1 MVCKVL
7 SLVGIAA
14 QQFTDPVAF
23 LVEIKR
29 SQPPLVILDLALGQ
43 SDAVDVI
50 RKLDVL
56 KYSGMVLLISG
67 RDEATL
73 AEIERIGRSHGL
85 WMAPSLR
92 KPFRAA
98 ELKARLQSVTRPEI
112 SHPDN
117 AKEPDAPQGSPVDLG
132 AALQQRWLESGI
144 SPRSTCAR
152 SGSAAPRR

>member
-85 WMAPSLR
+85 WMAPSLHLSQSCR
-92 KPFRAA
+92 RGFAQHRPRRIGRQDCARAGA
-98 ELKARLQSVTRPEI
+98 GPSRVP
-112 SHPDN
+112 
-117 AKEPDAPQGSPVDLG
+117 SP
-132 AALQQRWLESGI
+132 SGI
-144 SPRSTCAR
+144 FLMEKT
-152 SGSAAPRR
+152 

>member
-1 MVCKVL
+1 
-7 SLVGIAA
+7 
-14 QQFTDPVAF
+14 
-23 LVEIKR
+23 
-29 SQPPLVILDLALGQ
+29 
-43 SDAVDVI
+43 I

-56 KYSGMVLLISG
+56 KYSGVLLISG

-73 AEIERIGRSHGL
+73 AGIERIGRSHGL

-117 AKEPDAPQGSPVDLG
+117 AKEPDAPQASPVDLG
-132 AALQQRWLESGI
+132 AALQQRWLEVWYQPKIDLRTLGV
-144 SPRSTCAR
+144 CGA
-152 SGSAAPRR
+152 